1 MVARTIKAINHTK
14 TVMKRRFLI
23 PAALLALSTII
34 SQPSTLFAQGT
45 AFTYQGLLT
54 VNGSPA
60 NGNYDMM
67 FAVFDASSG
76 AGQVGTTLTIA
87 PTAVSNGLFTVTLD
101 FGPGTFTGSARWLEI
116 GSRPSGSGAAFQ
128 TLGPRQELTPA
139 PHAIFA
145 ATAGLAN
152 SLAGQ
157 VAGPMIA
164 NGTVVRSLNGVS
176 DAVNLSAGANVSITP
191 SGNSLQI
198 SAGGDGKFTLNGLN
212 DSFNWQ
218 NFSTQ
223 ALMTLD
229 SETLAVAGGVSAASG
244 HFGGSFDSNAVSCLP
259 NVTGR
264 SDSCVGVYGESI
276 DASGVYGTSVGGN
289 GVSGVA
295 HANGRSGVS
304 GSTAEAAGYGGY
316 FKNQGGGEA
325 LHAEGNATINGN
337 VGIGVTAPE
346 ATLDVASGGFYGL
359 SAKFRGNVRVQGNVI
374 GEFNLDVLGTT
385 TTQILTITGG
395 SDVAEPFP
403 MAGGEIPKG
412 SVVVIDDQNA
422 GQLKISERA
431 YDTGVAGIVSGA
443 NGIKPGIS
451 LSQQGVLEGGQN
463 VALSGRVYVLADAS
477 NGPIKPGDLLTTSST
492 PGHAMKVTNHSKA
505 QGAILGKAMTP
516 LKEARGMV
524 LVLVS
529 LQ

>member
-1 MVARTIKAINHTK
+1 
-14 TVMKRRFLI
+14 
-23 PAALLALSTII
+23 
-34 SQPSTLFAQGT
+34 
-45 AFTYQGLLT
+45 
-54 VNGSPA
+54 
-60 NGNYDMM
+60 
-67 FAVFDASSG
+67 
-76 AGQVGTTLTIA
+76 
-87 PTAVSNGLFTVTLD
+87 
-101 FGPGTFTGSARWLEI
+101 
-116 GSRPSGSGAAFQ
+116 
-128 TLGPRQELTPA
+128 
-139 PHAIFA
+139 
-145 ATAGLAN
+145 
-152 SLAGQ
+152 
-157 VAGPMIA
+157 
-164 NGTVVRSLNGVS
+164 
-176 DAVNLSAGANVSITP
+176 
-191 SGNSLQI
+191 
-198 SAGGDGKFTLNGLN
+198 
-212 DSFNWQ
+212 
-218 NFSTQ
+218 
-223 ALMTLD
+223 
-229 SETLAVAGGVSAASG
+229 
-244 HFGGSFDSNAVSCLP
+244 
-259 NVTGR
+259 
-264 SDSCVGVYGESI
+264 
-276 DASGVYGTSVGGN
+276 
-289 GVSGVA
+289 
-295 HANGRSGVS
+295 
-304 GSTAEAAGYGGY
+304 
-316 FKNQGGGEA
+316 

-359 SAKFRGNVRVQGNVI
+359 SAMFRGNVRVQGNVI

-492 PGHAMKVTNHSKA
+492 PGHGMKVTNHSKA
-505 QGAILGKAMTP
+505 QGAILGKAMSS
-516 LKEARGMV
+516 LKEGKGMV